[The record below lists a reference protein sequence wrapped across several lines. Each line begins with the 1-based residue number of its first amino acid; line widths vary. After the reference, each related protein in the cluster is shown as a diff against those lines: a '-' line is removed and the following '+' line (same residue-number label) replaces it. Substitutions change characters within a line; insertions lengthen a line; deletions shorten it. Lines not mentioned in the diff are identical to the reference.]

1 MNIVCYINDL
11 SDGGAQRAMSV
22 LANGLASREH
32 QVSLVTEYVSA
43 GDYPLHPQVHRH
55 VLEGEFANRPKTGQ
69 FSRNIKRIA
78 ALRKICKQQR
88 ADILISFM
96 EDANLRAIL
105 ATRFLKTK
113 NLISTR
119 IDPRV
124 LMKSKVKKL
133 QLLCINPLADG
144 CVFQTEDAQSC
155 LPVRLQK
162 KSSIIF
168 NPVSESFYGVNGA
181 PLTEKRIVSCGRLS
195 KQKRFDLLIDA
206 FDKVCEDF
214 PEYSL
219 NIYGVGA
226 LQEQLQAQIDSLQRS
241 DRIRLMGRCEDVP
254 NTIKDA
260 SLFVLPS
267 DYEGLPNALMEAMAL
282 GLPVI
287 STDCGGGG
295 ARALIDDG
303 VDGCIVPCNDA
314 PALAQAIKEALSD
327 LDKTKRM
334 GEAAYQKAQGF
345 SADCIVAKWEAYI
358 QQICKT
364 K

>member
-1 MNIVCYINDL
+1 MKVVCYINDL
-11 SDGGAQRAMSV
+11 RDGGAQRAMSV
-22 LANGLASREH
+22 LANGLAARGH

-43 GDYPLHPQVHRH
+43 TDYPLHSQVHRH
-55 VLEGEFANRPKTGQ
+55 VLEGEFSNRPQSGQ
-69 FSRNIKRIA
+69 ISRNVKRIA
-78 ALRKICKQQR
+78 TLRKICKQQN

-96 EDANLRAIL
+96 EDANLRGIL

-119 IDPRV
+119 IDPRI
-124 LMKSKVKKL
+124 LMKSKAKKI
-133 QLLCINPLADG
+133 QLLCVNPLADG

-162 KSSIIF
+162 KSKIIF
-168 NPVSESFYGVNGA
+168 NPVSDSFYNIQGS
-181 PLTEKRIVSCGRLS
+181 PLKEKRIVSCGRLS
-195 KQKRFDLLIDA
+195 KQKRFDLLINA

-219 NIYGVGA
+219 EIYGVGE
-226 LQEQLQAQIDSLQRS
+226 LQEQLQAQIASLHRA

-260 SLFVLPS
+260 SLFVLAS
-267 DYEGLPNALMEAMAL
+267 DFEGLPNALMEAMAL

-295 ARALIDDG
+295 ARALIQNG
-303 VDGCIVPCNDA
+303 VDGRIVPCDDVAALSDA
-314 PALAQAIKEALSD
+314 IREALSD
-327 LDKTKRM
+327 LDTTKCR
-334 GEAAYQKAQGF
+334 GEQAGIKAKNF
-345 SADCIVAKWEAYI
+345 SSDCVVAQWEAYI
-358 QQICKT
+358 KQICEQ
-364 K
+364 